1 MASGGEHRTESPFV
15 IEQDE
20 DSMLDN
26 DLLEGDDE
34 TIEADDPLHTT
45 TDRTPLTGNISSTS
59 GPSGQSSSRNPISGS
74 YLTSSIPGEDRRA
87 PQNTIDESV
96 WDTLSRDL
104 LAVWEKMRQ
113 VLWPK
118 YLLGGMLARGG
129 GIGAAERGEATGFG
143 NGIGGG
149 VRGLVGR
156 WPDADVVLQ
165 GGMSEGLRDWDL
177 WGPLIFCL
185 LLSMFLSIRAQG
197 EQASLVFSGVFC
209 IVWIGEA
216 VVTAQIKLLGG
227 NISFFQS
234 VCIIGYTLF
243 PLVIAAMLSAI
254 GLPTIARIP
263 VYLVLIAWS
272 LAAGVSILGGSGVV
286 KNRVGIAIVC
296 PPPTC
301 LTDTYA
307 VPRTRYGEEVY
318 MAETHQQ
325 NGVLDGE
332 TAAQRLS
339 EPRSPASH
347 AADPTEK
354 DARGPLSGT
363 QEENP
368 ITTQETPVKSLQQP
382 LSDHD
387 DPEGSRTDT
396 SGVTSHPRPTPLEG
410 TRDNIPPPQ
419 ATQAQEMEEE
429 DVVDSEYLSKTFS
442 DAHDDQG
449 STHLTP
455 HDNDTASDNDGAELS
470 EGTNQTSQQ
479 DLIENPQVSDSA
491 PTDGAGERPV
501 RQKLKETSIAGA
513 ARAKSP
519 AANSPYSAHSP
530 QDHIMASQAAS
541 VTGADNGSDTSSVEG
556 RGRLRRKRSLED
568 ANADDGAGSG
578 DQDTEQM
585 GHRRKRSRDSKA
597 DEDSG
602 LAKSKSMAGY
612 QPDVPGTEAE
622 TVLNQ
627 GGLRTPTEEVKS
639 AEQDAGNKILSPKK
653 KRSRD
658 QFDKDHL
665 KSDDVGDDA
674 DEGKSTV
681 KNGELFDKSKGT
693 STGSRTVEGEP
704 EKKRHRDNS
713 QDRDAESGS
722 DLSSK
727 KIPPPNPFSN
737 ISTVSPF
744 AAITPKPADQTSK
757 GESETKPQITSASA
771 FASSGLA
778 AFAGSENSP
787 FGSLGASASASP
799 FKSALAPE
807 STEAKESAPSSSAF
821 AASPFAAAA
830 PSPFGSFAG
839 GFAGSAFAAAAPKP
853 GGGLTSFAAP
863 TGSAI
868 LGSTSMPKVLG
879 QPNDEEGGAEEGNA
893 ALGTEEEK
901 GDERF
906 HKQETE
912 TGEEGETTLFSCRG
926 KLFHFDGKEWRERG
940 VGTFKVNIKEPE
952 NDEDVSPDE
961 NAKEPAPTP
970 TPALTG
976 DDDKDQTTEEK
987 EKKPQQP
994 QKKTS
999 RLIMRADGVWRV
1011 ILNTPIFKGMKAG
1024 DPSGAPPSGK
1034 QVHFAGFEEGKSV
1047 PFLLRTS
1054 NEDSA
1059 KELHFTIRELQASL

>member
-1 MASGGEHRTESPFV
+1 MASSGGGNGSRTESPFV

-34 TIEADDPLHTT
+34 SIEADDPLHTT
-45 TDRTPLTGNISSTS
+45 TDRTPLTGNIS
-59 GPSGQSSSRNPISGS
+59 GAPGQSSSSSRGGPISGS

-143 NGIGGG
+143 NGVGGG

-243 PLVIAAMLSAI
+243 PLVIAAMLSAV

-286 KNRVGIAIVC
+286 KNRVGIAVYPLFVFYIAIGY
-296 PPPTC
+296 TSA
-301 LTDTYA
+301 L
-307 VPRTRYGEEVY
+307 PRTRYGEDVY
-318 MAETHQQ
+318 MAETHHQ

-354 DARGPLSGT
+354 DARGPLSG
-363 QEENP
+363 
-368 ITTQETPVKSLQQP
+368 
-382 LSDHD
+382 
-387 DPEGSRTDT
+387 SRTDT

-410 TRDNIPPPQ
+410 
-419 ATQAQEMEEE
+419 
-429 DVVDSEYLSKTFS
+429 
-442 DAHDDQG
+442 
-449 STHLTP
+449 STHPTP
-455 HDNDTASDNDGAELS
+455 HDNDTASDNDGTELS
-470 EGTNQTSQQ
+470 E
-479 DLIENPQVSDSA
+479 
-491 PTDGAGERPV
+491 DGAGERPV

-513 ARAKSP
+513 ARGKSP
-519 AANSPYSAHSP
+519 AANSTYSAHSP

-541 VTGADNGSDTSSVEG
+541 VTGADNGSETSSVEG

-568 ANADDGAGSG
+568 ANADDGDGSG

-597 DEDSG
+597 EDDSE
-602 LAKSKSMAGY
+602 LAKSKSMTGY
-612 QPDVPGTEAE
+612 QPDVPGAEAE

-627 GGLRTPTEEVKS
+627 GGLRTPTEEVKN
-639 AEQDAGNKILSPKK
+639 ADQDAGNKILSPKK

-665 KSDDVGDDA
+665 RSDDVGEDA

-693 STGSRTVEGEP
+693 STSSRTIEGEP

-722 DLSSK
+722 DLPSK
-727 KIPPPNPFSN
+727 KISPPNPFSN

-744 AAITPKPADQTSK
+744 AAITPQPADQTSK
-757 GESETKPQITSASA
+757 GESEKKPQLTSASA

-787 FGSLGASASASP
+787 FSSLGASASASP

-821 AASPFAAAA
+821 AASPFAATT

-868 LGSTSMPKVLG
+868 LGSTSKPKVFG
-879 QPNDEEGGAEEGNA
+879 QSNDEEDEAEEGNA

-912 TGEEGETTLFSCRG
+912 TGEEDETTVFSCRG
-926 KLFHFDGKEWRERG
+926 KLFHFDGKEWKERG
-940 VGTFKVNIKEPE
+940 VGTFKVNVKEPE
-952 NDEDVSPDE
+952 DDEDVSPDE

-970 TPALTG
+970 APTG
-976 DDDKDQTTEEK
+976 KDKDQTTEEK
-987 EKKPQQP
+987 KSQQP

-999 RLIMRADGVWRV
+999 RLIMRADGVLRV